1 MKRSYYVD
9 QIRPF
14 IDKGLVKV
22 FTGIRRCGKSHIM
35 EMVRDMI
42 VEKGVL
48 ASQIVEANFES
59 KVLDFVK
66 SVELSVEYVKSKA
79 EAVGGKRLYLL
90 FDEIQELDG
99 WEKLVNSLLIDFDV
113 DIYITGSNA
122 KLLSGELATYLGGRY
137 VEVHV
142 FPLSFA
148 EVLEWSRLDRQDVSV
163 HETFL
168 RYVREGGMP
177 FIHDAKINGAPA
189 TAYLTDVFGSVVVKD
204 VAKRH
209 KIRDID
215 LLERIFQ
222 YLVSEVGHLF
232 SAASVKKYLRHESR
246 SVSLETLYNY
256 VKYAEEACLFL
267 PLKRNDLIGKRLLS
281 SQEKIYVVD
290 HGFREALFGRN
301 EASIDQILENI
312 VAVDLVRRGYSVTV
326 GMVGSKEVD
335 FVAERGGDKMYVQVA
350 YLMPTDEIRER
361 EFSALELIPDNYPKY
376 VLSMDEIDFSRNGI
390 RHCRIEDFLLA

>member
-1 MKRSYYVD
+1 M
-9 QIRPF
+9 
-14 IDKGLVKV
+14 
-22 FTGIRRCGKSHIM
+22 
-35 EMVRDMI
+35 
-42 VEKGVL
+42 
-48 ASQIVEANFES
+48 
-59 KVLDFVK
+59 
-66 SVELSVEYVKSKA
+66 
-79 EAVGGKRLYLL
+79 
-90 FDEIQELDG
+90 
-99 WEKLVNSLLIDFDV
+99 
-113 DIYITGSNA
+113 
-122 KLLSGELATYLGGRY
+122 
-137 VEVHV
+137 

-148 EVLEWSRLDRQDVSV
+148 EVLEWNRLDLQDVSV